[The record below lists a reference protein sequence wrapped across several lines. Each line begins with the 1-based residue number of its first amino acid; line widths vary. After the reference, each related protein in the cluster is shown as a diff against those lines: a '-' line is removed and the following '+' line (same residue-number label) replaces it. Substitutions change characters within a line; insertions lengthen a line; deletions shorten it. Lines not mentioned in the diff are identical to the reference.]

1 MKKSIQLRAELE
13 ELNATV
19 AAILATAEQ
28 EGRELSEEETKE
40 VNAAIGTKEDGSD
53 GKIHALKAQLATAEK
68 RERFVS
74 EQLKARFGSL
84 PTRADDPL
92 ATAQPYSQPAVPKAT
107 GKLKHFKNEAD
118 AYAAGQFFLA
128 TVYDRPAAKQWCQ
141 DNGIFNAMRSDE
153 NDKGGFLVPTPLA
166 NTIVELREQFGV
178 FRRNAMVW
186 PMSSATQNI
195 PKLAGEVTAYFTAQ
209 YEDITESDAS
219 LSQVALAVK
228 DLYTLTPVSAQ
239 VSSDAIVMVAD
250 ILARSI
256 AQSMANKEDEC
267 GFNGDGTSTYGHIKG
282 LANALLAGSK
292 YTATSNA
299 TFSALTMANF
309 EAVKGQ
315 VKRYAGMTPAWY
327 ISSTGYYA
335 SMERLLNAAG
345 GNNNIN
351 LANGAPLN
359 FLGDP
364 VIFTQVMEDR
374 TTTATGSVACY
385 YGDLR
390 MSAVMGDRAGI
401 AIDAD
406 RSIYF
411 KKNAI
416 AIRSW
421 ERFDINVH
429 ETGTATTAGSIVAMV
444 FG

>member
-1 MKKSIQLRAELE
+1 MRKSIQIRAELE
-13 ELNATV
+13 ELEAEVTAVLN
-19 AAILATAEQ
+19 LADS
-28 EGRELSEEETKE
+28 EGRELTEQEAEF
-40 VNAAIGTKEDGSD
+40 VNAALGKKADGSD
-53 GKIHALKAQLATAEK
+53 GKIAALKIELAQADK
-68 RERFVS
+68 REAFVS
-74 EQLKARFGSL
+74 QQLKGKVQNL
-84 PTRADDPL
+84 PTRSNDPL
-92 ATAQPYSQPAVPKAT
+92 ATAHPYSQPAIPKAI
-107 GKLKHFKNEAD
+107 GKLKHFRDEAD

-128 TVYDRPAAKQWCQ
+128 AVYDRPAAKQWCQ

-153 NDKGGFLVPTPLA
+153 NDKGGFLVPAPLA
-166 NTIVELREQFGV
+166 NTIVELRESFGV

-186 PMSSATQNI
+186 PMSSATQDI
-195 PKLAGEVTAYFTAQ
+195 PKLAGEVSAYFTAQ

-219 LSQVALAVK
+219 LSQVALACK

-239 VSSDAIVMVAD
+239 VSVDAVVMVAD
-250 ILARSI
+250 LLARSI

-267 GFNGDGTSTYGHIKG
+267 GFNGDATSTYGHIRG
-282 LANALLAGSK
+282 LANALAAGSK
-292 YTATSNA
+292 YTATGQTS
-299 TFSALTMANF
+299 FSALTMASF
-309 EAVKGQ
+309 EAVKGK
-315 VKRYAGMTPAWY
+315 VKRYAGMTPAWF

-364 VIFTQVMEDR
+364 VIFTQVMEDS
-374 TTTATGSVACY
+374 TSAASGKVACY

-390 MSAVMGDRAGI
+390 MSAVMGERAGI
-401 AIDAD
+401 SIDAD

-421 ERFDINVH
+421 SRFDINVH
-429 ETGTATTAGSIVAMV
+429 ETGTATDAGSIVAMI